1 MEQRPLGNT
10 GLSVS
15 PVALGTAPIGE
26 LFGPAP
32 LDDAVNVVR
41 RAIDLGVNV
50 IDTSVYYG
58 SAEERLG
65 IALQGRRDQVI
76 LATKAGRFGYD
87 EFDFSPARI
96 RASLEQS
103 LTRMKTDY
111 VDVFHLHDVEYVP
124 LGPVL
129 TEGFDVLQQLKDE
142 GKCRFIGMSGY
153 PLKTIERVITETNVD
168 VVLTYAKA
176 TLLDG
181 SLAERIMPL
190 ADEHGVGVLD
200 AAAVSLG
207 LLTRNGTNIAETHPA
222 TPAIREGASKMRAL
236 AAERGLDISFLANQY
251 SIWRSGAATTVIGT
265 RKIKN
270 LESAIAA
277 AQEPLDPELEEAF
290 LALRPPAAERQW
302 LSGLPDNN

>member
-26 LFGPAP
+26 LFGPVT
-32 LDDAVNVVR
+32 LDDAVHVVH

-65 IALQGRRDQVI
+65 LALRGRRDKVI
-76 LATKAGRFGYD
+76 LATKAGRFGSN
-87 EFDFSPARI
+87 EFDFSPARL

-111 VDVFHLHDVEYVP
+111 VDIFHLHDVEYVP
-124 LGPVL
+124 LDPVL
-129 TEGFDVLQQLKDE
+129 TEGFAVLQQLKDE

-153 PLKTIERVITETNVD
+153 PLPTIERVIKETNVD

-181 SLAERIMPL
+181 SLAERIMPV
-190 ADEHGVGVLD
+190 ADERGVGVMD

-207 LLTRNGTNIAETHPA
+207 LLTPNGTSIAKAHPA
-222 TPAIREGASKMRAL
+222 TPAIRESANKMRAL

-251 SIWRSGAATTVIGT
+251 SIWRSGAATTVVGT
-265 RKIKN
+265 GKIKN
-270 LESAIAA
+270 LESAVAA
-277 AQEPLDPELEEAF
+277 AQEPMDPELEEAF
-290 LALRPPAAERQW
+290 LALRPPATERQW
-302 LSGLPDNN
+302 FSGLPENN

>member
-1 MEQRPLGNT
+1 M
-10 GLSVS
+10 
-15 PVALGTAPIGE
+15 
-26 LFGPAP
+26 FGPAS
-32 LDDAVNVVR
+32 LDDAVNVVHQ
-41 RAIDLGVNV
+41 AIDLGVNV

-58 SAEERLG
+58 NAEERLG
-65 IALQGRRDQVI
+65 IALQGRRDKVV

-87 EFDFSPARI
+87 EFDFSPARL

-111 VDVFHLHDVEYVP
+111 VDIFHLHDVEYVP
-124 LGPVL
+124 LDPVL
-129 TEGFDVLQQLKDE
+129 TDGFEVLQQLKDE
-142 GKCRFIGMSGY
+142 GKCRFVGMSGY
-153 PLKTIERVITETNVD
+153 PLHTIERVIKETNVD
-168 VVLTYAKA
+168 VVLTYSKA

-181 SLAERIMPL
+181 SLAERIVPL
-190 ADEHGVGVLD
+190 ADEHGVGVMN

-207 LLTRNGTNIAETHPA
+207 LLTRDGANNAEGHPA
-222 TPAIREGASKMRAL
+222 TPAIRESADKMRAL
-236 AAERGLDISFLANQY
+236 ASELGLDISFLANQY

-265 RKIKN
+265 SKIKN

-302 LSGLPDNN
+302 LSGLPENN